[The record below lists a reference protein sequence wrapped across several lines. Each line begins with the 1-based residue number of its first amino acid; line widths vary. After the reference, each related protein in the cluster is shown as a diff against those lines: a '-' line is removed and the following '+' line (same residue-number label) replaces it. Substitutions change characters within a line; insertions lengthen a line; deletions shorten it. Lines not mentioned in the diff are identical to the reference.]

1 MRALRVRVRGSGMG
15 VRRSRSGALS
25 LGARMRPLRQAGGS
39 SAAASASPGV
49 GEIWCSSVCSLSE
62 YEYRLRH
69 HQTSYLGGGTSST
82 VSNAYPPPAPHP
94 LWQVREQVQQEHL
107 CSCDNRCQHWPKS
120 SIAGGGATPPLKRG
134 EGLSHLLI
142 ALRSLSPIRLL

>member
-1 MRALRVRVRGSGMG
+1 MG

-49 GEIWCSSVCSLSE
+49 GEIGAAAFVVFRNTSIDSGTI
-62 YEYRLRH
+62 RLATWGEGQSQPYQMPILLR
-69 HQTSYLGGGTSST
+69 LL
-82 VSNAYPPPAPHP
+82 HP

-107 CSCDNRCQHWPKS
+107 CSCDNRCQHWPK
-120 SIAGGGATPPLKRG
+120 G
-134 EGLSHLLI
+134 
-142 ALRSLSPIRLL
+142 